1 MYPRLENISIHK
13 DLYLNIIHNSQKVE
27 MIQMSINGKQIN
39 VLWYIHAME
48 YYSAIK
54 SNKLIIHSI
63 IQMNFKSEI
72 AGNKDLY
79 TFHYRKFQKKKL
91 SEQRAV

>member
-48 YYSAIK
+48 YYSVIK
-54 SNKLIIHSI
+54 TN
-63 IQMNFKSEI
+63 EI
-72 AGNKDLY
+72 MSFAATWVDLEI
-79 TFHYRKFQKKKL
+79 TIL
-91 SEQRAV
+91 SQVS